1 MKIALASDL
10 HLEFGD
16 IELKNTENADVL
28 VLAGDIC
35 VINHFRYGNHYSE
48 RYFDFFKRVSEEFPQ
63 VIYILGNHEF
73 YDYEI
78 VAAEEKIKYCL
89 NHLPNVHVLCDETYT
104 LDGYTFIGGTLWTD
118 CNNEDPL
125 TLHAVE
131 AMMHDFHCIKD
142 GSKPVEGTKK
152 FLPIDAAKRNHRF
165 LEYIDIVLANDP
177 NGKYVVVGHH
187 GATHRSIH
195 PKYANS
201 GLMNYGFVNDL
212 EDFIAYREKIL
223 LWVHGHTH
231 DPFDYMVGTT
241 RVCAN
246 PRGYIGHEPRA
257 QTFELQYIDV

>member
-28 VLAGDIC
+28 ILAGDIC
-35 VINHFRYGNHYSE
+35 VINHFRFGNHYSE
-48 RYFDFFKRVSEEFPQ
+48 RYFNFFKRVSEEFPQ

-89 NHLPNVHVLCDETYT
+89 NHLENVHVLCDETFD

-118 CNNEDPL
+118 CNHEDPL

-131 AMMHDFHCIKD
+131 HMMHDFRCIKD
-142 GSKPVEGTKK
+142 ETKPVDGTKK
-152 FLPIDAAKRNHRF
+152 FLPIDAARRNRRF
-165 LEYIDIVLANDP
+165 LEYVDAVIGGD
-177 NGKYVVVGHH
+177 GKYIVVGHH
-187 GATHRSIH
+187 GATLRSVH

-201 GLMNYGFVNDL
+201 GLINYGFVNDL
-212 EDFIAYREKIL
+212 EEYIAYREKIL
-223 LWVHGHTH
+223 LWCHGHTH
-231 DPFDYMVGTT
+231 DPFDYMIGTT

-246 PRGYIGHEPRA
+246 PRGYVGHEQRA
-257 QTFELQYIDV
+257 HEFQLQYIDL

>member
-16 IELKNTENADVL
+16 IELKNTESADVL

-35 VINHFRYGNHYSE
+35 VLNHFRFNNHYAG
-48 RYFDFFKRVSEEFPQ
+48 RYYDFFKRVSEEFPH

-78 VAAEEKIKYCL
+78 VAAEEKVKYCL
-89 NHLPNVHVLCDETYT
+89 NHLENVHILCDETFD

-118 CNNEDPL
+118 CDGEDPL

-142 GSKPVEGTKK
+142 GSKPTEGTKK
-152 FLPIDAAKRNHRF
+152 FLPIDAAKRNHKF
-165 LEYIDIVLANDP
+165 LDYIDAVIGGD
-177 NGKYVVVGHH
+177 GKYIVVGHH

-195 PKYANS
+195 SRFANS
-201 GLMNYGFVNDL
+201 GLINHGFVNNL
-212 EDFIAYREKIL
+212 EEFIAYREKIL

-231 DPFDYMVGTT
+231 DAFDYTVGTT
-241 RVCAN
+241 RVCCN
-246 PRGYIGHEPRA
+246 PRGYIGHENRA
-257 QTFELQYIDV
+257 DSFKLQYIDV